1 MIHMDTQAPISPA
14 PPTTRTDPVRDYHVR
29 TAHRFEGF
37 ARGPDAL
44 DWDAQPAPFRHYS
57 GCETVDLP
65 RIDQIPVESGALR
78 AALACPFDQL
88 EAAVPAQA
96 LTLEA
101 VGVLL
106 QLSFGLTAWKSFG
119 PDRWALRANPS
130 SGNLHP
136 VEAWVICQGVPGLVD
151 GVHHYRP
158 ERHALSLRAADPFNS
173 AARSPRI
180 AVALSSVMW
189 REAWKYGERAFRYC
203 QLDVGHA
210 MGALRYAA
218 AVLGW
223 SLDEQRHIGH
233 DTLAARLGLD
243 READFPARRD
253 ASTER
258 EEAEVLLTVGCDA
271 PAAAA
276 DAVQMRTAAATAEWH
291 GTASTIDP
299 YPMYRWP
306 VIADVARQTR
316 RTDTLPARADGRAP
330 QPAIISASSPSP
342 RATDLILQRRSAQ
355 RFDASHVMPRA
366 DLDTL
371 LAALDVARR
380 VPFDVLADQAMVD
393 LVLMIHRVEGLV
405 PGVYLLDRHPDS
417 TLPADMARSFPS
429 AAERATVP
437 GLPLTALHQVDPAAL
452 KRLARSLHCHQD
464 IAACSCLTIGMVAPL
479 DAAVSD
485 DPAAYR
491 DLHRAAGLIGQ
502 ALYLVAESI
511 GLRGTGIGCYFDDPV
526 RETLGIADTGLRTV
540 YHFTVGLPLDDPR
553 IETTPAYADLTLPTP
568 AVENPS

>member
-1 MIHMDTQAPISPA
+1 MSTMDIQAPTSPA
-14 PPTTRTDPVRDYHVR
+14 ASAHRTDPVRDYHLR

-37 ARGPDAL
+37 ARGPEAL

-57 GCETVDLP
+57 GCETVELP
-65 RIDQIPVESGALR
+65 RIDQIPATDALQ
-78 AALACPFDQL
+78 AALCLPFDQL
-88 EAAVPAQA
+88 DAAVPAQA
-96 LTLEA
+96 LSVDA
-101 VGVLL
+101 IGVLL

-136 VEAWVICQGVPGLVD
+136 VEAWVISQGVPGLVD

-158 ERHALSLRAADPFNS
+158 ERHALSLRAADPFSNS
-173 AARSPRI
+173 ARPPRI
-180 AVALSSVMW
+180 AVAISSVMW

-210 MGALRYAA
+210 LGTLRYAA

-223 SLDEQRHIGH
+223 TLEAQRHIGH

-243 READFPARRD
+243 READYPARRD

-258 EEAEVLLTVGCDA
+258 EEAEVLLSVGCGA
-271 PAAAA
+271 PAVAA
-276 DAVQMRTAAATAEWH
+276 DAVQMRTAADSAQWH

-306 VIADVARQTR
+306 VIGEVARQTR
-316 RTDTLPARADGRAP
+316 RADTLPARLEPVARSVDAP
-330 QPAIISASSPSP
+330 VPSTAP

-355 RFDASHVMPRA
+355 RFDAAHVMPLA
-366 DLDTL
+366 DCKAL
-371 LAALDVARR
+371 LAALDANRR
-380 VPFDVLADQAMVD
+380 VPFDVLADQARVD
-393 LVLMIHRVEGLV
+393 LILMIHRVDGV
-405 PGVYLLDRHPDS
+405 APGVYLLDRHADS
-417 TLPADMARSFPS
+417 PLPKAMARAFP
-429 AAERATVP
+429 AAAMLDPVP
-437 GLPLTALHQVDPAAL
+437 GLPLTPLHLTEPAAL
-452 KRLARSLHCHQD
+452 KRLTRSLHCHQD
-464 IAACSCLTIGMVAPL
+464 IAACSCLTLGMVAPL
-479 DAAVSD
+479 DAALAE

-502 ALYLVAESI
+502 ALYLSAESI

-526 RETLGIADTGLRTV
+526 RETFGMTEGGLRTL
-540 YHFTVGLPLDDPR
+540 YHFTVGLPLDDAR

-568 AVENPS
+568 AVENRS

>member
-1 MIHMDTQAPISPA
+1 MDTQASISPA
-14 PPTTRTDPVRDYHVR
+14 KPATRTDTVRDYHLR

-37 ARGPDAL
+37 ARGPEAL

-57 GCETVDLP
+57 GSPTVDLP
-65 RIDQIPVESGALR
+65 RIDQIPADAADLQ

-88 EAAVPAQA
+88 NTVRPAQA
-96 LTLEA
+96 LTLESL
-101 VGVLL
+101 GVLL

-136 VEAWVICQGVPGLVD
+136 VEAWIISQGVPGLAD
-151 GVHHYRP
+151 GVYHYRP
-158 ERHALSLRAADPFNS
+158 ERHALSLRAADPFTSN
-173 AARSPRI
+173 AREPRV

-203 QLDVGHA
+203 QLDVGH
-210 MGALRYAA
+210 GLGTLRYAA

-223 SLDEQRHIGH
+223 TLDEQRHIGH

-258 EEAEVLLTVGCDA
+258 EEAEVLLTVGCGA
-271 PAAAA
+271 PAVTA
-276 DAVQMRTAAATAEWH
+276 DAGRMRAASANAQWH

-306 VIADVARQTR
+306 VITDVAKQTR
-316 RTDTLPARADGRAP
+316 RTDTPAAPAAVRWPLPAA
-330 QPAIISASSPSP
+330 ASGDDASP

-355 RFDASHVMPRA
+355 RFNAAHHMPLE
-366 DLDTL
+366 DLRRL
-371 LAALDVARR
+371 VSALDAHLN
-380 VPFDVLADQAMVD
+380 VPFDVLAEQAKVD
-393 LVLMIHRVEGLV
+393 LVLMIHRVDGLT
-405 PGVYLLDRHPDS
+405 PGLYLLNRHTHSP
-417 TLPADMARSFPS
+417 LPEAMARSFPE
-429 AAERATVP
+429 AAQLPPETD
-437 GLPLTALHQVDPAAL
+437 LPLHALHHTPSAAL
-452 KRLARSLHCHQD
+452 KRVARSLHCHQD
-464 IAACSCLTIGMVAPL
+464 IAASACLAIGMVAPL
-479 DAAVSD
+479 DAALAD
-485 DPAAYR
+485 DPATYR

-511 GLRGTGIGCYFDDPV
+511 GLRGTGIGCYFDTPV
-526 RETLGIADTGLRTV
+526 LETLGIADSGLRTL
-540 YHFTVGLPLDDPR
+540 YHFTVGLPLDDAR
-553 IETTPAYADLTLPTP
+553 IETTPAYADLSLPTS
-568 AVENPS
+568 AVETES

>member
-1 MIHMDTQAPISPA
+1 MIRMDTQAPISPA
-14 PPTTRTDPVRDYHVR
+14 LPTTRTDPVRDYHVR

-57 GCETVDLP
+57 GCDTVDLP
-65 RIDQIPVESGALR
+65 RIDQIPGKSEALHT
-78 AALACPFDQL
+78 ALACPFDQL
-88 EAAVPAQA
+88 EAAVPAQG

-101 VGVLL
+101 IGVLL

-136 VEAWVICQGVPGLVD
+136 VEAWLICQGVPGLVD

-243 READFPARRD
+243 READFPARRN

-258 EEAEVLLTVGCDA
+258 EEAEVLLTVGCGA
-271 PAAAA
+271 PADTA
-276 DAVQMRTAAATAEWH
+276 DAMHMRTAAVAAEWH

-316 RTDTLPARADGRAP
+316 RTDTLPARAQR
-330 QPAIISASSPSP
+330 PALRCLACHATGGSAHPVGGTRRRTTGALRCAGGPGNGGSGADDPSGGG
-342 RATDLILQRRSAQ
+342 A
-355 RFDASHVMPRA
+355 H
-366 DLDTL
+366 
-371 LAALDVARR
+371 ARR
-380 VPFDVLADQAMVD
+380 VPA
-393 LVLMIHRVEGLV
+393 RPP
-405 PGVYLLDRHPDS
+405 PG
-417 TLPADMARSFPS
+417 F
-429 AAERATVP
+429 
-437 GLPLTALHQVDPAAL
+437 
-452 KRLARSLHCHQD
+452 
-464 IAACSCLTIGMVAPL
+464 
-479 DAAVSD
+479 DAARRHGPQLSERRRARPGARTAPD
-485 DPAAYR
+485 GAASGRSGRAQTTRPQPPLPSGHRGLFLPHDR
-491 DLHRAAGLIGQ
+491 DGGAAGC
-502 ALYLVAESI
+502 
-511 GLRGTGIGCYFDDPV
+511 RRV
-526 RETLGIADTGLRTV
+526 R
-540 YHFTVGLPLDDPR
+540 
-553 IETTPAYADLTLPTP
+553 
-568 AVENPS
+568 

>member
-1 MIHMDTQAPISPA
+1 MMLMDIQAPTPPA
-14 PPTTRTDPVRDYHVR
+14 ASATRTETVRDYHLR

-37 ARGPDAL
+37 ARGPEAL

-65 RIDQIPVESGALR
+65 RIDQIPATAALQ
-78 AALACPFDQL
+78 AALALPFDQL
-88 EAAVPAQA
+88 EAALPAQA
-96 LTLEA
+96 LSVDA
-101 VGVLL
+101 IGVLL

-136 VEAWVICQGVPGLVD
+136 VEVWVISQGVPGLVD

-158 ERHALSLRAADPFNS
+158 ERHALSLRAADPFSNS
-173 AARSPRI
+173 ARAPRMS
-180 AVALSSVMW
+180 VAISSVMW

-210 MGALRYAA
+210 LGTLRYAA

-223 SLDEQRHIGH
+223 TLDEQRHIGH

-243 READFPARRD
+243 READYPARRD

-258 EEAEVLLTVGCDA
+258 EEPEVLLAVGCGVPA
-271 PAAAA
+271 PAA
-276 DAVQMRTAAATAEWH
+276 DAVQMRTAAANAQWH

-306 VIADVARQTR
+306 VIGEVARQTR
-316 RTDTLPARADGRAP
+316 RPDTLPTRSKTIDPVGTT
-330 QPAIISASSPSP
+330 PAASPAP

-355 RFDASHVMPRA
+355 RFDAAHVMPA
-366 DLDTL
+366 TDLQIL
-371 LAALDVARR
+371 LEALDANQR
-380 VPFDVLADQAMVD
+380 VPFDVLAEQAQVD
-393 LVLMIHRVEGLV
+393 LILMIHRVEGIA
-405 PGVYLLDRHPDS
+405 PGVYLLDRHADS
-417 TLPADMARSFPS
+417 PLPEAMARAFP
-429 AAERATVP
+429 AAVTLDPVP
-437 GLPLTALHQVDPAAL
+437 GLPLTPLHLTEAAAL
-452 KRLARSLHCHQD
+452 KRLTRSLHCHQD
-464 IAACSCLTIGMVAPL
+464 IAACSCLTLGMVAPL
-479 DAAVSD
+479 DAALAE

-502 ALYLVAESI
+502 VLYLVAESI

-526 RETLGIADTGLRTV
+526 RQTLGMAEGGLRTL

-568 AVENPS
+568 AVENRS